1 MAALSVL
8 GNWLEDSGW
17 TSAFVQANIAS
28 PGIVNSFVKG
38 SNVKRTR
45 GAHQVT
51 AAALHSLLTQAY
63 DEYKQTET
71 LI

>member
-17 TSAFVQANIAS
+17 TSALVQANIAS
-28 PGIVNSFVKG
+28 PGVVNSFVKG

-45 GAHQVT
+45 RAHQVT
-51 AAALHSLLTQAY
+51 AAALYSLLTQAY
-63 DEYKQTET
+63 DDYKQTET
-71 LI
+71 L